1 MPSTRPKNVVSIHP
15 YFRIN
20 PDRMSQ
26 ARLLLREFVQ
36 QTNDE
41 PGCLYYEFTIHE
53 DVVFCR
59 EAYRGSEGVL
69 AHLANV
75 EAIITRMLAIS
86 TLFRLEIHG
95 PAADIDRLREPL
107 SPMNPEFYVLEC
119 GIR

>member
-1 MPSTRPKNVVSIHP
+1 MSNPRPKNVVSIHP
-15 YFRIN
+15 YFRVN
-20 PDRMSQ
+20 PDRMPQ
-26 ARLLLREFVQ
+26 ARQLLREFVQ

-41 PGCLYYEFTIHE
+41 PGCLYYEFTIRE

-69 AHLANV
+69 AHLSNV
-75 EAIITRMLAIS
+75 EAIITKMLAIS
-86 TLFRLEIHG
+86 TLYRLEIHG

-107 SPMNPEFYVLEC
+107 APMSPEFYVLEC